1 MILIQVYLASS
12 PYDQFRPS
20 FISTQ
25 QSGYPHIPAFEIHI
39 RIPVVS
45 SGLVTRDDHCKIM
58 VGVISAEI
66 QVVFVGGPGIIDFM
80 DPAVYIPNFPD
91 MVVGMVCWNRYD
103 PVSDGIIPVPEF
115 RIHTPV
121 IMVHTI
127 GPGNMDPVRYP
138 VVVIY
143 CTVPDGIVMIAFN
156 MICTYSPPIG
166 SFILLA
172 MLGMCPCSI
181 LPLACIAPDR
191 LIISMAVGITADI
204 TIVTGGLFSIVSAN
218 CTLVRGRLLSLIC
231 TSIAPVR
238 GSVSTGTTLITS
250 IATGYLALPRLFVG
264 AFLCLAPADTGTVT
278 GIAFGR
284 TCPGGLPAPVSM
296 GDVPCTGLPGSCGS
310 VTSGAFLFSRPS
322 NGRFTLLFLRFRPAS
337 FP

>member
-1 MILIQVYLASS
+1 MYLASS

-45 SGLVTRDDHCKIM
+45 PGLVTRDDHGKIM
-58 VGVISAEI
+58 VGVISAKI
-66 QVVFVGGPGIIDFM
+66 QVVLVGCPGIKDFM
-80 DPAVYIPNFPD
+80 DPAIYIPYFPD
-91 MVVGMVCWNRYD
+91 MVIGMVGWNRYD

-127 GPGNMDPVRYP
+127 GPGDMDPVRYP

-143 CTVPDGIVMIAFN
+143 CTVPDGIVMIALN
-156 MICTYSPPIG
+156 MICTYSPPVG
-166 SFILLA
+166 SCILLA
-172 MLGMCPCSI
+172 MLGMCPCNI

-191 LIISMAVGITADI
+191 LIISVAVGITADI
-204 TIVTGGLFSIVSAN
+204 TIVNGGLISIVSAN
-218 CTLVRGRLLSLIC
+218 CTLARRWFLSLIG
-231 TSIAPVR
+231 TGIPPVR
-238 GSVSTGTTLITS
+238 GSVSAGTTLIAS
-250 IATGYLALPRLFVG
+250 IAAGYLALPRLFEG
-264 AFLCLAPADTGTVT
+264 AFLCLAPADTATVT
-278 GIAFGR
+278 GIASGR
-284 TCPGGLPAPVSM
+284 TCPAGLPALVSM

-322 NGRFTLLFLRFRPAS
+322 NGRFTLLFLRFSPAS